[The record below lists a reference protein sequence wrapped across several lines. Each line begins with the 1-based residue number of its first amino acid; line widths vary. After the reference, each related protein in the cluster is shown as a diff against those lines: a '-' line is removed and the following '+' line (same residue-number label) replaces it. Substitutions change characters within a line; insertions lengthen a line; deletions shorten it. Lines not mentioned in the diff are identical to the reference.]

1 MRYFPNS
8 SDCSAR
14 IPRVFAHTSYEHHE
28 VHPHSPTEEADVFF
42 YPSPGAAPDIF
53 TQAAALAA
61 SDTPDLALAM
71 SESIGAGLFV
81 ATVGKALAIF
91 VGLGADGNGKR
102 RRKQPIANNA
112 DCAAIGAFHVTPSSG
127 HDTPNT
133 DSISVASFPY
143 MRDASAYGGLL
154 FIAVCSVTDGVVS
167 LFESSLFV
175 IWYALYVVAVMKGEA
190 FYETVL
196 SGGSNS
202 FGIREDTS
210 GGRDGLDRPGQSQ
223 GLEMLSRR
231 KEKEKGVDRKA
242 SPRVFAAAAD
252 LESVGVGFDSGLGET
267 AGVTLRERRPRTTNE
282 WTATGAS
289 GDEDGGGGSDSG
301 EDGDASDDE
310 ARTMLVGEIKSDSH
324 RRPELSAARILRHSG
339 RRASG
344 GNFKGFGGNT
354 TGRENREHVTQQF
367 KHWCYSQSG
376 LGEDADG
383 TDDDA
388 DEIDETVSGLN
399 QTRRKSN
406 DAPNNPQNAKSIGSY
421 VGAPIVLCMSLTMI
435 SVVPK
440 GNVTRVHLATVCV
453 LSPVFASRVAGIW
466 RDGRGDGVWWF
477 VFVCWTVA
485 VCLFVVK
492 KIPPTGLNP
501 RRTKTAHVATF
512 VTGIL
517 WMNLLADELV
527 GVFQAFGRIAGVRE
541 SLLGAT
547 VMAWGAS
554 AGDLG
559 GMLAMAR
566 AGFVKTAI
574 TASLAG
580 PLCQLAMGT
589 GFSMLLVKLNGKTIE
604 SDLSPN
610 LLFFMWWGV
619 VFVCSYYAI
628 YVPTVLKF
636 TFTKTN
642 AVAIITAYAVAVLIF
657 AAWGFARGGEE

>member
-190 FYETVL
+190 FYKTVL

-231 KEKEKGVDRKA
+231 KEKETGVDRKA

-289 GDEDGGGGSDSG
+289 GDEDGGGGVGQWRGRGRVRRRSAYNVSRRNQIRQ
-301 EDGDASDDE
+301 SPT
-310 ARTMLVGEIKSDSH
+310 ARAL
-324 RRPELSAARILRHSG
+324 
-339 RRASG
+339 RRAHFAPLG
-344 GNFKGFGGNT
+344 T
-354 TGRENREHVTQQF
+354 TSFWWEFQRF
-367 KHWCYSQSG
+367 
-376 LGEDADG
+376 
-383 TDDDA
+383 
-388 DEIDETVSGLN
+388 
-399 QTRRKSN
+399 
-406 DAPNNPQNAKSIGSY
+406 
-421 VGAPIVLCMSLTMI
+421 
-435 SVVPK
+435 
-440 GNVTRVHLATVCV
+440 
-453 LSPVFASRVAGIW
+453 W
-466 RDGRGDGVWWF
+466 R
-477 VFVCWTVA
+477 
-485 VCLFVVK
+485 
-492 KIPPTGLNP
+492 
-501 RRTKTAHVATF
+501 
-512 VTGIL
+512 
-517 WMNLLADELV
+517 
-527 GVFQAFGRIAGVRE
+527 
-541 SLLGAT
+541 
-547 VMAWGAS
+547 
-554 AGDLG
+554 
-559 GMLAMAR
+559 
-566 AGFVKTAI
+566 
-574 TASLAG
+574 
-580 PLCQLAMGT
+580 
-589 GFSMLLVKLNGKTIE
+589 
-604 SDLSPN
+604 
-610 LLFFMWWGV
+610 
-619 VFVCSYYAI
+619 
-628 YVPTVLKF
+628 
-636 TFTKTN
+636 
-642 AVAIITAYAVAVLIF
+642 
-657 AAWGFARGGEE
+657 